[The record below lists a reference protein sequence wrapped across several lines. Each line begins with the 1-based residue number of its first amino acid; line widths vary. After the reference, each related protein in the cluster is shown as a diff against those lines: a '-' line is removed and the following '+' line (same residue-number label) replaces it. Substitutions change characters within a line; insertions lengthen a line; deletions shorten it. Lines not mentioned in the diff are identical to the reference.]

1 MTEMFHFTPLISI
14 IVPVYNV
21 EKYLVKCIESII
33 GQTYTNL
40 EIILV
45 NDGSPDNSGKIA
57 DDFSQKDVRL
67 RVIHTT
73 NRGVSVARNLGIEES
88 KGEYVAFVDS
98 DDYLASDFVEYML
111 DIIKKTG
118 AYFAMSTK
126 CYKSPNEAQM
136 ENGEIEVFS
145 SEKAAVALLYP
156 YIEIGCWNKLFCRHF
171 LIRNNIKF
179 PVSFYMGEGLN
190 FIVNAAQLSNC
201 VGVGNKKVYYYRK
214 DNLNS
219 ATTKVSVDKFINALA
234 AIDNIRKNSILNTSD
249 FNMALDFHQYL
260 TTFYALSTILKTNT
274 KETYSSEYN
283 QWLSVIKKDSLSM
296 MKAHVTLLMK
306 MKILVY
312 STNPYYILRVMYFLG
327 RIKRLVKRI

>member
-1 MTEMFHFTPLISI
+1 MTEILYSTPLISI

-21 EKYLVKCIESII
+21 EEYLIKCIESII

-40 EIILV
+40 EIIIV

-57 DDFSQKDVRL
+57 DDFSQKDARL

-73 NRGVSVARNLGIEES
+73 NRGVSAARNSGIEKS

-98 DDYLASDFVEYML
+98 DDYLAPDFVEYML
-111 DIIKKTG
+111 DIVKKTG

-126 CYKSPNEAQM
+126 CYKSPNEAQI
-136 ENGEIEVFS
+136 ENGEIEIFS
-145 SEKAAVALLYP
+145 PEEAATALLYP
-156 YIEIGCWNKLFCRHF
+156 YIEIGCWNKLFCRNF

-179 PVSFYMGEGLN
+179 PVRFHMGEGLN

-214 DNLNS
+214 DNPNS
-219 ATTKVSVDKFINALA
+219 ATTKESVEKFINALA
-234 AIDNIRKNSILNTSD
+234 AIDNIRKNAILNTSA
-249 FNMALDFHQYL
+249 FNIALNFHQYL
-260 TTFYALSTILKTNT
+260 TTFYALYTILKTDT

-283 QWLSVIKKDSLSM
+283 QWLSVIKKDALSM
-296 MKAHVTLLMK
+296 MKADVTLLMK
-306 MKILVY
+306 IRILAY
-312 STNPYYILRVMYFLG
+312 STNPYYTLRIRHFLG
-327 RIKRLVKRI
+327 RIKRLIKRI